1 MTDRNS
7 KSSTR
12 EKIDFACFELAG
24 ETWAVPIANVREIL
38 ATPRLTPLP
47 DAPALIEGVIDLRGT
62 LIPIVDLAAL
72 LARDVVSAEERGRTV
87 VVEARGLVIGFRVER
102 ATQVVATS
110 RDALERLPEL
120 ARAVGCLAVGAV
132 IRRADRSPI
141 LVLELDVLIE
151 RVLQAR
157 AGAPPTD
164 EVAA

>member
-1 MTDRNS
+1 MADRSPATTN
-7 KSSTR
+7 R

-38 ATPRLTPLP
+38 ATPSLTPLP

-72 LARDVVSAEERGRTV
+72 LAREVAPGAERARTV
-87 VVEARGLVIGFRVER
+87 VVEARGMIVGFRVER

-110 RDALERLPEL
+110 REGLERLPEL
-120 ARAVGCLAVGAV
+120 TRAVGCLAVGAV

-141 LVLELDVLIE
+141 LILDLDVLID
-151 RVLQAR
+151 RVVQAR
-157 AGAPPTD
+157 PGIPPTG